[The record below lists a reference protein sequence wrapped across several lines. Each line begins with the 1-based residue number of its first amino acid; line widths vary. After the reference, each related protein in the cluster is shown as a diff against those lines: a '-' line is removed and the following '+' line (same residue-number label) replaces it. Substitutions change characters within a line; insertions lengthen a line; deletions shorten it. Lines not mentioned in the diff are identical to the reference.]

1 MSLIW
6 ANFLHIYQPPTQ
18 KPEIIAKVAN
28 ESYRKIL
35 TELKRTKRAK
45 LTLNING
52 ILTELLVKHG
62 HADIV
67 TDIKNLTLAGQIE
80 LTGSAKYHPLLPKLP
95 PSEAIRQ
102 IILNNETSKKYFG
115 QAWHPQGFFPPEM
128 GFSMDVAK
136 IISKM
141 GFKWIIAD
149 EFSYPRSL
157 GETDYSKIHKVRG
170 LPLKIYFRER
180 GVSFKI
186 LSAQV
191 GTGKLLLHELGPRV
205 NDHKYLLTAMDG
217 ETFGHHRLGL
227 EQLLFDLYRST
238 SIQAETISNLPN
250 HFPGVAE
257 VLPEPS
263 TWALTSKDI
272 ERKTPFSRW
281 FDEDNEIHALQW
293 QLTELAIKT
302 VTTTSPTLRG
312 WGKARTALDGSLHSD
327 QFWWAGAKPWWSIE
341 YIERGAKELVRA
353 IELTPQVSN
362 LTKKMAQD
370 LYFKIIATAFDWQR
384 TGIVDQLSRA
394 EDEEIRQRIDQNLP
408 QMARAEFDRMIKNLT
423 TQMIAAA
430 KNLEYERAAQFRN
443 RIDELT
449 SDKNKIPVS

>member
-6 ANFLHIYQPPTQ
+6 SNFLHIYQPPTQ
-18 KPEIIAKVAN
+18 KPEIIAKVAD
-28 ESYRKIL
+28 ESYRKII

-62 HADIV
+62 HGDIV

-80 LTGSAKYHPLLPKLP
+80 LTGSAKYHPLLPRLP
-95 PSEAIRQ
+95 ESEAVRQ
-102 IILNNETSKKYFG
+102 IILNNETNKKYFG
-115 QAWHPQGFFPPEM
+115 KAWNPQGFFPPEM
-128 GFSMDVAK
+128 GFSMGVAK
-136 IISKM
+136 TVSKL

-149 EFSYPRSL
+149 EFSYPRNL
-157 GETDYSKIHKVRG
+157 GEVDYSKTHKIRG
-170 LPLKIYFRER
+170 LPLQIYFRER

-191 GTGKLLLHELGPRV
+191 GTGKLLLHELGKRV
-205 NDHKYLLTAMDG
+205 TENKYLLTAMDG

-227 EQLLFDLYRST
+227 EQLLFDLYRSPL
-238 SIQAETISNLPN
+238 IQAETISNLAK
-250 HFPGVAE
+250 HFPQVEE
-257 VLPEPS
+257 VSPEPS
-263 TWALTSKDI
+263 TWALTAKDI

-302 VTTTSPTLRG
+302 VTGSPRLKG
-312 WGKARTALDGSLHSD
+312 WEDSRSALDSSLHSD
-327 QFWWAGAKPWWSIE
+327 QYWWAGAKPWWSIE
-341 YIERGAKELVRA
+341 YIERGAKELVKA
-353 IELTPQVSN
+353 VELVPQVSSK
-362 LTKKMAQD
+362 TVKKAHD
-370 LYFKIIATAFDWQR
+370 LYFRIIATAFDWQR
-384 TGIVDQLSRA
+384 SGLVDQLSRT

-408 QMARAEFDRMIKNLT
+408 EMAKAEFDRMIKNLKN
-423 TQMIAAA
+423 QMITAA

-443 RIDELT
+443 RIEELAQ
-449 SDKNKIPVS
+449 SKDKISSST

>member
-1 MSLIW
+1 MSLVW

-18 KPEIIAKVAN
+18 KPEIIAKVAS

-35 TELKRTKRAK
+35 SELKSTRRAK

-62 HADIV
+62 HQDIV
-67 TDIKNLTLAGQIE
+67 TEIKNLTLAGQIE

-95 PSEAIRQ
+95 ETEAVRQ
-102 IILNNETSKKYFG
+102 IILNDETNRKYFG
-115 QAWHPQGFFPPEM
+115 RAWQPRGFFPPEM

-136 IISKM
+136 IVSKM

-149 EFSYPRSL
+149 EFSYPKSL
-157 GETDYSKIHKVRG
+157 GEIDYSKIYKVKG
-170 LPLKIYFRER
+170 LPLQIYFRER

-205 NDHKYLLTAMDG
+205 SENKYLLTAMDG

-227 EQLLFDLYRST
+227 EQLLFDLYRSS
-238 SIQAETISNLPN
+238 SIKSEIISNLPTY
-250 HFPGVAE
+250 FPEVVE

-263 TWALTSKDI
+263 TWALTAKDV

-281 FDEDNEIHALQW
+281 FDEGNKIHSLQWRLTTLAIRTVTAAPKLDGWDKARHALD
-293 QLTELAIKT
+293 
-302 VTTTSPTLRG
+302 V
-312 WGKARTALDGSLHSD
+312 SLHSD

-341 YIERGAKELVRA
+341 YIERGAKELLKA
-353 IELTPQVSN
+353 IEITPKVSAP
-362 LTKKMAQD
+362 TVKKAQD
-370 LYFKIIATAFDWQR
+370 LYFKIISTAFDWQR

-394 EDEEIRQRIDQNLP
+394 EDEEVRQRVDQNLP
-408 QMARAEFDRMIKNLT
+408 EMAKAEFDRMIKNLKV
-423 TQMIAAA
+423 QMIAAA

-443 RIDELT
+443 RIDELAAGK
-449 SDKNKIPVS
+449 SKISSP